1 MGVLAGFAAYS
12 AIGAIS
18 TSTALTIA
26 GASAVAA
33 GVASTELGWFGEQQQ
48 STPQMQYV
56 ADKSTDQQAA
66 EQQAPELGSET
77 SAAKKVN
84 RSDLVIPLV
93 QDNTG
98 ISVGSTSQSTEPLTG
113 AGVQI

>member
-12 AIGAIS
+12 ALGAVS

-26 GASAVAA
+26 GAAVVGA

-48 STPQMQYV
+48 STPTYDYLT
-56 ADKSTDQQAA
+56 DKTSDQQAA
-66 EQQAPELGSET
+66 QLESPELGSDS
-77 SAAKKVN
+77 SAAKKVK
-84 RSDLVIPLV
+84 RSDLVVPIV

-98 ISVGSTSQSTEPLTG
+98 VSVGNPTSPFTAVQGTG
-113 AGVQI
+113 VNV